1 MLIKTIESKIK
12 LATTVAIGSLVACVI
27 IVIAVLAFSFKSS
40 QAERKN
46 IYVLS
51 GDVPI
56 EAIRTD
62 ATANFEIEAKAHI
75 DKFHKLFFTL
85 PADEKYIENT
95 VSKAMYLADESAM
108 RQYNTL
114 QERGFY
120 SSILGSS
127 ANITIMTDSIILDI
141 DKMSFLYYGVQR
153 IERPA
158 SILKRQLITS
168 GNIQQSPRT
177 ENNPHGMLITNWK
190 TELNKD
196 ISLTTKRNL

>member
-12 LATTVAIGSLVACVI
+12 LATTVAIGSLVASVI
-27 IVIAVLAFSFKSS
+27 IVIATLTYSFITS
-40 QAERKN
+40 QAERKT

-51 GDVPI
+51 GEVPI
-56 EAIRTD
+56 EATRTD
-62 ATANFEIEAKAHI
+62 AAVNFEIEAKAHI
-75 DKFHKLFFTL
+75 DKFHNLFFTL

-95 VSKAMYLADESAM
+95 ISKAMYLADESAM

-114 QERGFY
+114 QEKGFY

-127 ANITIMTDSIILDI
+127 ANITIMTDSIILDLN
-141 DKMSFLYYGVQR
+141 KMSFLYYGVQR

-168 GNIQQSPRT
+168 GNIQQAPRT

-196 ISLTTKRNL
+196 ISLTPKRNL